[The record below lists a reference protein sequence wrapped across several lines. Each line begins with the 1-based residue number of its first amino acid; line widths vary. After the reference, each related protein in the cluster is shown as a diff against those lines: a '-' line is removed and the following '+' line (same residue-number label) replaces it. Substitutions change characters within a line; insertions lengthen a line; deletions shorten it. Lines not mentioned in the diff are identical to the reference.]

1 MLDKIGNLITKTG
14 IVIFTCLVLHAFYK
28 LLILF
33 LGV

>member
-1 MLDKIGNLITKTG
+1 MIDKIGNLITKIG
-14 IVIFTCLVLHAFYK
+14 IVIFTCLVLNAFYK